1 MSFQVRGVNHQD
13 ISRLVLRLGQ
23 FFEDA
28 LKHTVCRPTLEPVV
42 ERLVRPVISGRI
54 DPLQPVFNNV
64 DNPAQDL
71 AVIDAVNPTGLWKE
85 RCNLFNLLL
94 SKPK

>member
-1 MSFQVRGVNHQD
+1 MCGVNHQD

-23 FFEDA
+23 FLEDA
-28 LKHTVCRPTLEPVV
+28 LEHTIFRPPLKPVV

-54 DPLQPVFNNV
+54 DPLQLVF
-64 DNPAQDL
+64 DDIYDPAQDL
-71 AVIDAVNPTGLWKE
+71 AVIGAVNPTGLWKE

-94 SKPK
+94 SRPK